1 MIKQVCV
8 YCASSTQINPE
19 YLMAA
24 SSIGEIL
31 AGNNISVIYGGG
43 SVGSM
48 GALADAVI
56 KNNGELIGVI
66 PKFMMELE
74 WGNPSVTEMKIVDSM
89 AQRKQLFIENVDAVI
104 ALPGGTGTLEELA
117 EVISLKKLGL
127 FTKPIIIVNTRG
139 FYDSLLQF
147 IEQMVADNFI
157 RAEHKDLYT
166 VISDPENIINA
177 IKNAPIW
184 EGKAIK
190 LAAI

>member
-19 YLMAA
+19 YLMVA
-24 SSIGEIL
+24 SSIGKIL

-157 RAEHKDLYT
+157 RAEHKELYT

>member
-1 MIKQVCV
+1 
-8 YCASSTQINPE
+8 
-19 YLMAA
+19 
-24 SSIGEIL
+24 
-31 AGNNISVIYGGG
+31 
-43 SVGSM
+43 
-48 GALADAVI
+48 
-56 KNNGELIGVI
+56 
-66 PKFMMELE
+66 MMELE